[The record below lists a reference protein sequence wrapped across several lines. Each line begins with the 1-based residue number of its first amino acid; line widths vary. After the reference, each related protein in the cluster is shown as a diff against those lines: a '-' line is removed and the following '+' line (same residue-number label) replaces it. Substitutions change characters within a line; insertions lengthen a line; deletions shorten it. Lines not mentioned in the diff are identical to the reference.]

1 MFDILL
7 VRMMMLGEYDDDCD
21 EVMLMSL
28 RTDGYVG

>member
-7 VRMMMLGEYDDDCD
+7 VRMMMLGEYDDVSD

>member
-7 VRMMMLGEYDDDCD
+7 VRMMMLGEYDDDSD

>member
-1 MFDILL
+1 MFDIQL
-7 VRMMMLGEYDDDCD
+7 VRMMMLREYDDGND